1 MKKIT
6 RKFKF
11 YSIILIF
18 FIFFIFILSKT
29 VSFKVL
35 IYDNI
40 WSKISDQN
48 QLFIKFIS
56 DKEFRNNFKVQKY
69 YNDYNT
75 NFLPFTQFQKLIV
88 KKKS

>member
-48 QLFIKFIS
+48 QLFIKFILV
-56 DKEFRNNFKVQKY
+56 KE
-69 YNDYNT
+69 
-75 NFLPFTQFQKLIV
+75 LEI
-88 KKKS
+88 